1 MSKKFNDI
9 MKKFYDDPN
18 LGIKSEDAPA
28 NSVSGG
34 GVDLSVDKQLSLIHI

>member
-18 LGIKSEDAPA
+18 LGIKS
-28 NSVSGG
+28 
-34 GVDLSVDKQLSLIHI
+34 